1 MSTPVSSSF
10 ADGYPVVLRMGG
22 RRVLVVGG
30 GRVAAGKVAS
40 LLAAGAAVTVVAPEV
55 SEAMPG
61 GVTIVS
67 RRYRRRDLRGHQ
79 LVVAATGDSD
89 VNQRI
94 YDDAGDRGLWI
105 CSVDDPDRCSFTLP
119 ALHRDG
125 PVLISVS
132 TSGASPAL
140 AQALRDRCV
149 AAVPGDLAAVAAE
162 LASARAVVRAE
173 HGTSEGHPWR
183 PIVDELLDA
192 AAGRTQGGASVTAAT

>member
-1 MSTPVSSSF
+1 MSTPVSTF
-10 ADGYPVVLRMGG
+10 ADGYPVVLRMSG

-40 LLAAGAAVTVVAPEV
+40 LLAAGAIVTVVAPEV
-55 SEAMPG
+55 SDAMPA
-61 GVTIVS
+61 GVTVVR
-67 RRYRRRDLRGHQ
+67 RRYRRRDPRGHQ

-94 YDDAGDRGLWI
+94 YDDAGRHGLWI

-119 ALHRDG
+119 AVHRDG

-132 TSGASPAL
+132 TSGASPSL

-162 LASARAVVRAE
+162 LARARAAVRAE
-173 HGTSEGHPWR
+173 HGTSEGHSWR
-183 PIVDELLDA
+183 PVVDQLLDD
-192 AAGRTQGGASVTAAT
+192 AAGRAGVATT